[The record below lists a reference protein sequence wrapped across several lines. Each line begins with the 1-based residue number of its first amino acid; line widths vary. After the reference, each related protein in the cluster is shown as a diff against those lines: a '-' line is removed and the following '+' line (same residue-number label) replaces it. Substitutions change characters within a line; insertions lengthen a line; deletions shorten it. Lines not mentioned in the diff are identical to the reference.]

1 MTFSSLDEGG
11 VSLTNAHP
19 VITEE
24 LVLLHLTTSAVIVGD
39 AVMGIH
45 FTISSW
51 TMDCIR
57 RERKLERTRER
68 ARESER
74 RDGHAIHS

>member
-1 MTFSSLDEGG
+1 MYFPYSHTMTFSSLDEGG

-39 AVMGIH
+39 PVMGIH
-45 FTISSW
+45 FTIPSW
-51 TMDCIR
+51 TMDCI
-57 RERKLERTRER
+57 
-68 ARESER
+68 
-74 RDGHAIHS
+74 